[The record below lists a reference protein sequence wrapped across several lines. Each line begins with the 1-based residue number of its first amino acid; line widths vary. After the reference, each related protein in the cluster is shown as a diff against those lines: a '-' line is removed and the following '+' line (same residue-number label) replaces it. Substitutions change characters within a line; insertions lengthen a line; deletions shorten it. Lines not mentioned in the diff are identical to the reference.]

1 LTITALSMQ
10 TTPKPLSQASLQS
23 VITASAKLS
32 SVLALSISSYPIPSR
47 PSNTAKGVFQTT
59 ISAEAA
65 SKIADFT
72 STEDPQPVE
81 SHKVVP
87 VVVGIL
93 LGVILLVVP
102 FVLFMYRRRQRVQ
115 HRRSIGGIEKDTFA
129 RPWEKSEM
137 KLRRKTAN
145 MESLY
150 PAEKRPRE
158 LLMPEPI
165 FAPLRPNRSSSL
177 YTGSIL
183 NSLEHLS
190 SDIEQPKAWY
200 PGRTDIG
207 NNQNG
212 NYVLA
217 RQASRPYSN
226 PEFSETQPIQ
236 RNSGYEYYDDP
247 FRTPLYSPASI
258 ITKVWHVRSNPA
270 DPFQISIDLPDF
282 GPSRPYRVKIR
293 PGMGVQKTVQRS
305 KSNPEDS
312 SRTEMF
318 SPQMPLRPYNSRV
331 RPGMGVQRR
340 FSASTTYPT
349 EDNMIWNVIRE
360 LVLFVTLPFS
370 DWSFGIVYRLRALR

>member
-1 LTITALSMQ
+1 MGGNCLNGGSNCQPVKGGSDNGSPLGWGGWNPWGFTFAPWPAPIHHSTGSNIRPSSTIQPAPSSIQSKPSNKVSTSAIPRTTYTIASVLPSATVQPASRASASSSLQLTILSTKPLTITALSMQ

-258 ITKVWHVRSNPA
+258 ITKV
-270 DPFQISIDLPDF
+270 
-282 GPSRPYRVKIR
+282 
-293 PGMGVQKTVQRS
+293 
-305 KSNPEDS
+305 
-312 SRTEMF
+312 
-318 SPQMPLRPYNSRV
+318 
-331 RPGMGVQRR
+331 
-340 FSASTTYPT
+340 
-349 EDNMIWNVIRE
+349 
-360 LVLFVTLPFS
+360 
-370 DWSFGIVYRLRALR
+370 